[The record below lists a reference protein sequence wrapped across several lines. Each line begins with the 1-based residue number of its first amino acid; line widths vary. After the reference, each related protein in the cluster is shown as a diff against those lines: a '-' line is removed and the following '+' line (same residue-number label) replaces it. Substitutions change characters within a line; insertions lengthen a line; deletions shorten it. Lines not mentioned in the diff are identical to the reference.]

1 MDSNTL
7 QILILVGVGL
17 MVWQMLS
24 NGYGKN
30 SVETYS
36 QYPDNQVQEPIQ
48 QQQQQQQSPTSTS
61 DEEYVDENV
70 VPHYQSENGLA
81 QTTQHGQLETVQ
93 DTDPVMSKHVRDK
106 LYQTNTNVLPN
117 PQMSNNYSSQG
128 AFQPDHAHN
137 FSQLDCFPKDTVQAE
152 DLLPREDK
160 YHIWNESNPNVQGH
174 LSNKNFIEAAHH
186 YGLNTVSNSLRN
198 ANRQLRSD
206 PLIPK
211 KNVGPWNQSTYEA
224 DTNRRPFEIGGC

>member
-1 MDSNTL
+1 MNNEIIKVLSL
-7 QILILVGVGL
+7 LGLGLVAL
-17 MVWQMLS
+17 HLFARQ
-24 NGYGKN
+24 
-30 SVETYS
+30 SVQETYTE
-36 QYPDNQVQEPIQ
+36 YPQSGQNGGVLTQSSEQDVQ
-48 QQQQQQQSPTSTS
+48 QQ
-61 DEEYVDENV
+61 ENDYRAEHV

-81 QTTQHGQLETVQ
+81 KTVMHSQIDNAPQ
-93 DTDPVMSKHVRDK
+93 DADPVMTKHVRDQ

-128 AFQPDHAHN
+128 AFQPDHAHT
-137 FSQLDCFPKDTVQAE
+137 FSQLDCFPKDNLKAE
-152 DLLPREDK
+152 ELLPREDK

-174 LSNKNFIEAAHH
+174 LSNKNFIEAGHH
-186 YGLNTVSNSLRN
+186 YGLNTVSNSLKN

-211 KNVGPWNQSTYEA
+211 KNVGPWLQSTYEA